1 MSSRGLVAI
10 VAALLLAPGCSRQK
24 NTTAMEYMPDM
35 AYGPRVAAQH
45 EDPLRPGQSVHRP
58 PVPGTVPRN
67 YTPYRYAQAD
77 SLQAQ
82 AELVNPLPRTA
93 SVMAR
98 GQKVYSNTCIVCH
111 GPEGDGQGS
120 IVPLYPMPPTL
131 HSAKVKGWPDGRIFH
146 VISRGQNLMP
156 SYATQILPEDR
167 WAVIHF
173 VRALQRSHEP
183 AAAKAGSPAGGAP
196 ADTAAK
202 AAPAATANTATK
214 AAPSHGGTL
223 THAEVTR

>member
-1 MSSRGLVAI
+1 MSSRGLLALG
-10 VAALLLAPGCSRQK
+10 AALLLVAGCTRQK
-24 NTTAMEYMPDM
+24 DSTAIEYMPDM

-45 EDPLRPGQSVHRP
+45 EDPLRPGQSVNRP
-58 PVPGTVPRN
+58 PVPGTVPRS

-93 SVMAR
+93 AVMAR
-98 GQKVYSNTCIVCH
+98 GQRVYANTCIVCH

-131 HSAKVKGWPDGRIFH
+131 HSAKVREWPDGRIFH

-156 SYATQILPEDR
+156 SYATQIVPEDR
-167 WAVIHF
+167 WAVVHF
-173 VRALQRSHEP
+173 VRALQRSHQP
-183 AAAKAGSPAGGAP
+183 LASDTTRSSAPAPGGAAADTSAPAG
-196 ADTAAK
+196 TAAK
-202 AAPAATANTATK
+202 AAPG
-214 AAPSHGGTL
+214 HGEAL
-223 THAEVTR
+223 RHAEVTR

>member
-1 MSSRGLVAI
+1 MSRRGILSLG
-10 VAALLLAPGCSRQK
+10 AALLLVTGCTRQK
-24 NTTAMEYMPDM
+24 SSTAVEYMPDM

-45 EDPLRPGQSVHRP
+45 EDPLRPGQSVNRP

-93 SVMAR
+93 AVMAR
-98 GQKVYSNTCIVCH
+98 GQRVYSNTCIVCH
-111 GPEGDGQGS
+111 GPQGDGQGS

-131 HSAKVKGWPDGRIFH
+131 HSAKVRGWPDGRIFH

-156 SYATQILPEDR
+156 SYATQIVPEDR
-167 WAVIHF
+167 WAVVHF

-183 AAAKAGSPAGGAP
+183 ASAPASGGAP
-196 ADTAAK
+196 ADTVAPARAAAK
-202 AAPAATANTATK
+202 PSPARGEA
-214 AAPSHGGTL
+214 L

>member
-1 MSSRGLVAI
+1 MPSRGI
-10 VAALLLAPGCSRQK
+10 VVIGAALLLTAGCTRQK
-24 NTTAMEYMPDM
+24 DSTAVEYMPDM

-45 EDPLRPGQSVHRP
+45 EDPLRPGQSVDRP
-58 PVPGTVPRN
+58 PVPGTVPRS

-93 SVMAR
+93 AVMAR
-98 GQKVYSNTCIVCH
+98 GQRVYGNTCIVCH

-131 HSAKVKGWPDGRIFH
+131 HSAKVRGWPDGRIFH

-156 SYATQILPEDR
+156 SYASQIVPEDR
-167 WAVIHF
+167 WAVVHF
-173 VRALQRSHEP
+173 VRALQRSHAP
-183 AAAKAGSPAGGAP
+183 AATDTTRAGAPAPGGSP
-196 ADTAAK
+196 ADTAA
-202 AAPAATANTATK
+202 AARSAAK
-214 AAPSHGGTL
+214 PSSPQGEAL

>member
-1 MSSRGLVAI
+1 
-10 VAALLLAPGCSRQK
+10 
-24 NTTAMEYMPDM
+24 MEYMPDM

-82 AELVNPLPRTA
+82 ADLVNPLPRTA
-93 SVMAR
+93 AVMAR
-98 GQKVYSNTCIVCH
+98 GQRVYGNTCIVCH

-131 HSAKVKGWPDGRIFH
+131 HSAKVRGWPDARIFH

-156 SYATQILPEDR
+156 SYATQIVPEDR
-167 WAVIHF
+167 WAVVHF
-173 VRALQRSHEP
+173 VRALQRSHQP
-183 AAAKAGSPAGGAP
+183 LASDTTRAGSPAPGGAP
-196 ADTAAK
+196 ADTASRARSAAK
-202 AAPAATANTATK
+202 TV
-214 AAPSHGGTL
+214 SGGGDKL

>member
-1 MSSRGLVAI
+1 MSSRGFLAI
-10 VAALLLAPGCSRQK
+10 GAALLLATGCTRQK
-24 NTTAMEYMPDM
+24 DKTAIEYMPDM

-45 EDPLRPGQSVHRP
+45 EDPLRPGQSVNRP

-67 YTPYRYAQAD
+67 YTPYRYTQAD

-98 GQKVYSNTCIVCH
+98 GQRVYGNTCIVCH
-111 GPEGDGQGS
+111 GAEGDGQGS

-131 HSAKVKGWPDGRIFH
+131 HSAKVRGWPDGRIFH

-156 SYATQILPEDR
+156 SYASQIVPEDR
-167 WAVIHF
+167 WAVVHF
-173 VRALQRSHEP
+173 VRALQRSH
-183 AAAKAGSPAGGAP
+183 
-196 ADTAAK
+196 
-202 AAPAATANTATK
+202 APAATDTMRAGAPGPG
-214 AAPSHGGTL
+214 AAPADSAAKARAAVKQPRAHGEAL